1 MSSKQRNF
9 SSHAPARIG
18 SAPEPLLHSGLS
30 FLMFSRMLVWSG
42 LARNSKPH
50 IPLTNPKSVVLLLS
64 SGAGWSRKAELLL
77 QQVSVQQVRNGA
89 TASWIMEKSFSTSL
103 YPHQH
108 LEKFLC
114 FIFGG
119 QGSGEKSRRKGAPG
133 MFFHAV
139 PLTQF
144 LSLCSDWPKGHTEIS
159 RGLET
164 TFTWQQAQAQICWKP
179 PGLPPVRTENGHRH
193 CHCPLTF
200 SQQSQTEEEFFFFS
214 RRKYWH
220 SSKHRGTR
228 WSRNTAKIQG

>member
-1 MSSKQRNF
+1 
-9 SSHAPARIG
+9 
-18 SAPEPLLHSGLS
+18 
-30 FLMFSRMLVWSG
+30 MFSRMLVWSG

-159 RGLET
+159 RGLEA